1 MAFDLD
7 WSTLIISLGI
17 AIPLLIVT
25 IVITIVIVCVCKRKR
40 STPKRKR
47 LDFVKVHCMSLYFA
61 VCLFFSFFNF
71 CPHGRLVDEIFIETY
86 LSVWQF
92 YYLLF
97 TINFKLIASHVYVCF
112 VCSGSKRESDNSFP
126 DTGEKDFQ
134 KEHCAIDSYQGK
146 YCSDPYKVS
155 FEIENVNNYTLKGI

>member
-40 STPKRKR
+40 STPKSKR

-71 CPHGRLVDEIFIETY
+71 CPPGRLVDETFIETY

-92 YYLLF
+92 YYPLSLILNWLF
-97 TINFKLIASHVYVCF
+97 LMYMC
-112 VCSGSKRESDNSFP
+112 
-126 DTGEKDFQ
+126 
-134 KEHCAIDSYQGK
+134 
-146 YCSDPYKVS
+146 VS
-155 FEIENVNNYTLKGI
+155 FAAVLNENLIIRSLTPEKKTFRKNTLLLIHIRVSVAATLTKFRLK